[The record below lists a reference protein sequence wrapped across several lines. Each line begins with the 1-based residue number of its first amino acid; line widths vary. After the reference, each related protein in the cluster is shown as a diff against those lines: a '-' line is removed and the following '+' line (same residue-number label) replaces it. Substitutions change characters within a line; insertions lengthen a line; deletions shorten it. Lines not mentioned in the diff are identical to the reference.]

1 VVVCGET
8 GCGKSTQV
16 PQYIL
21 EEMVAAGRGGE
32 ASIVVTQPRRIAAI
46 SLAQRVAA
54 ERGGRVGG
62 VVGYAVRLESKRR
75 ADTRLL

>member
-1 VVVCGET
+1 L
-8 GCGKSTQV
+8 QV

-46 SLAQRVAA
+46 SLAQV
-54 ERGGRVGG
+54 
-62 VVGYAVRLESKRR
+62 SP
-75 ADTRLL
+75 